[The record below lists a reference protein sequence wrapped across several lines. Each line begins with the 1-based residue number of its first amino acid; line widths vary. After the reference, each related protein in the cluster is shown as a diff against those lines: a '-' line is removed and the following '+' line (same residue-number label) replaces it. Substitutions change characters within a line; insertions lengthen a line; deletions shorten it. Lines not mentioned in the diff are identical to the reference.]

1 MEGVA
6 TNLGTHQEF
15 VTFVSQDGQFTL
27 NGPIAIQVSDADQD
41 GVFVVTDNFS
51 TVFGSGE
58 TPAEAKQDYAN
69 NLFAFFEELQEK
81 EDALGSGMKQ
91 ELGALRRQVIRR

>member
-6 TNLGTHQEF
+6 ANLEIQQEF
-15 VTFVSQDGQFTL
+15 VNFVSQDGKFTL
-27 NGPIAIQVSDADQD
+27 NEPIGIQVSDADQD

-58 TPAEAKQDYAN
+58 TPAEAKQNYAS
-69 NLFAFFEELQEK
+69 NLFAYFDELQEE
-81 EDALGSGMKQ
+81 EDALSLGMKQ
-91 ELGALRRQVIRR
+91 ELKALRRHVIRR